1 MGIGTLDSPRTAIGD
16 DGTEFYELTAPA
28 SATTPRLARQFVTG
42 TLEATGHPTLIDD
55 ARVCVSDV
63 VTNVVQHARVPSLSV
78 EVAVR
83 PGRAVIAV
91 CDGDVARRPYHR
103 QARVDDEG
111 GRGLAL
117 VRGLSH
123 ASGVSLDWDGLDL
136 VGKRV
141 WFELRD
147 GGAR

>member
-1 MGIGTLDSPRTAIGD
+1 MGTGTLDNPRTAIGYE
-16 DGTEFYELTAPA
+16 GEEFYELTAPA

-42 TLEATGHPTLIDD
+42 TLEATGHLAFIDS
-55 ARVCVSDV
+55 ARVCVSDA

-78 EVAVR
+78 EVTVR

-91 CDGDVARRPYHR
+91 RDADAARHPYRR
-103 QARVDDEG
+103 QADADAES

-117 VRGLSH
+117 MRGLAH
-123 ASGVSLDWDGLDL
+123 ASGVTLAWNGLD
-136 VGKRV
+136 VIGKRV

-147 GGAR
+147 LC